1 MVKSKLRSKINS
13 SNRLHNR
20 LCSGL
25 SLVQAQLNSP
35 LWKMRISMLC
45 WHPVAYMKLSLFH
58 LVKHSRT
65 LFWNNFWKTEKLS
78 LYSCHAR
85 LSQLFSFDLFFLS
98 RVNLVQKELLERRV
112 QLVLRDQ
119 QENLA
124 LKVSGAFL
132 ALWWVN
138 WA

>member
-65 LFWNNFWKTEKLS
+65 LFWNNFWKTEQRNFHFTAAMPGLVNYS
-78 LYSCHAR
+78 LLTS
-85 LSQLFSFDLFFLS
+85 SFFLGWTWCRRSSWKDGSSWSSGTS
-98 RVNLVQKELLERRV
+98 RKTWPWRSPGHSWPCGE
-112 QLVLRDQ
+112 
-119 QENLA
+119 
-124 LKVSGAFL
+124 
-132 ALWWVN
+132 
-138 WA
+138 